1 MWGKDIYIQ
10 LWSSNGNI
18 HGVMRTQLCKVNN
31 AGRKKKKQQ
40 PWTCLSAS
48 ALTMVQWAQHS
59 LSHPAVKHPNENK
72 QEDGGRQVA
81 KVEKH
86 ELRNMNFYDSIKH
99 NFFESSSHKQR
110 KIMFCYLQSWLPCY
124 SAPFWD
130 FRRRKKANMRRIS
143 ALMQCTK
150 HCYATSKQAKEQ
162 RLSQNCQ
169 TKGEQTRMLR
179 LSFHFS
185 PSFSFCSLST

>member
-1 MWGKDIYIQ
+1 MQSEQCWE
-10 LWSSNGNI
+10 
-18 HGVMRTQLCKVNN
+18 
-31 AGRKKKKQQ
+31 KKTKKTK

-130 FRRRKKANMRRIS
+130 FRRRKKQTRGGFPHWCNAPSIVTR
-143 ALMQCTK
+143 LQ
-150 HCYATSKQAKEQ
+150 SKQRNKGFLKIVRLKEN
-162 RLSQNCQ
+162 RPECS
-169 TKGEQTRMLR
+169 
-179 LSFHFS
+179 S
-185 PSFSFCSLST
+185 SLSISPLLFLSVLFLLHSGGLQGEVMLSDANCYKMSG